1 MQIDLR
7 RIQGF
12 QVWKRRTFHECAT
25 ELEQVSYKF
34 RTAHMGNGYT
44 SEADR
49 QRDLEKTSIAG
60 MEILRILVLAIR
72 SEQDYGTVPLES
84 GSVGALIADL
94 SEEKCRNIVET
105 YAAPYT
111 NLTNLDSSVHLG
123 LRNALNKIAHSD
135 GRKGGYFADQ
145 AEHDLLLCGTLRN
158 KTWLAVISIPALC
171 HEIKKLPDVPIRS

>member
-25 ELEQVSYKF
+25 ELEQLSCKF
-34 RTAHMGNGYT
+34 RIAHMGKGYA

-84 GSVGALIADL
+84 GSVGVLLSDL
-94 SEEKCRNIVET
+94 SEENCRNIVET

-111 NLTNLDSSVHLG
+111 NLYPSAHLR

-135 GRKGGYFADQ
+135 GRKGGYFANRT
-145 AEHDLLLCGTLRN
+145 EHDLLLCGDLRN

>member
-7 RIQGF
+7 QIQGF

-25 ELEQVSYKF
+25 ELEQVSYEF
-34 RTAHMGNGYT
+34 RIAHMGNGYT
-44 SEADR
+44 SEAYR
-49 QRDLEKTSIAG
+49 QRDLGKASIAG

-84 GSVGALIADL
+84 GSVGALIANL
-94 SEEKCRNIVET
+94 SEEKCSNIVEN

-111 NLTNLDSSVHLG
+111 NLDASDHLG
-123 LRNALNKIAHSD
+123 LRDALNKIAHAD

-145 AEHDLLLCGTLRN
+145 AEHDLLLCGTLKN